1 MSKIFTSKA
10 NSLKIL
16 QKKIKNSKIEKIFDF
31 TVKDWLEK
39 EEKILKEISN
49 TFKNSCVIVRSSAL
63 GEDSFESAHKLKK
76 IKF

>member
-39 EEKILKEISN
+39 EEKIL
-49 TFKNSCVIVRSSAL
+49 AL
-63 GEDSFESAHKLKK
+63 
-76 IKF
+76 